1 MSKTRWE
8 RDASRDP
15 HDIASR
21 EDLDEFRSGRRQ
33 KRRHKRRKAL
43 DNRKS
48 IRLIAELSV
57 RPRRHRRQKKES
69 FPWQER

>member
-1 MSKTRWE
+1 MKDTTRQE
-8 RDASRDP
+8 R
-15 HDIASR
+15 R
-21 EDLDEFRSGRRQ
+21 EERLEA
-33 KRRHKRRKAL
+33 KRRKAL